1 MLGSRAEEEEEVRA
15 AENKDFPCDVE
26 RLGSD
31 ICRCGFVFCCCVVA
45 SEKCRM
51 LVSKQGQIR
60 SLSEL
65 CWKRSEGLI

>member
-31 ICRCGFVFCCCVVA
+31 ICRCGFVFCCALLLAKNVEC
-45 SEKCRM
+45 
-51 LVSKQGQIR
+51 
-60 SLSEL
+60 
-65 CWKRSEGLI
+65 